1 MNLWNA
7 MNKKIAMA
15 VILFASLFVLI
26 ACGGSTK
33 EYIVTFNSMGGSA
46 VEAITIEDGK
56 TLDLPTNPNR
66 TGYTFDNWYLEESLT
81 TPFTNLVITENITVY
96 AKWTINTYTVTFNT
110 DGGSAISNVSV
121 NYNQILTPPTAPTKT
136 GYTFA
141 GWYTDANKTNI
152 YVLTTPITQNL
163 TLYAA
168 WTINTFYVNFDEA
181 GGSEVQD
188 VTIDYNQPVTQ
199 PANPTKVGHTFA
211 GWFTDVERTNAYV
224 FSSLVTQNIT
234 LYAKYEVNTYTV
246 NFVLNGGTAI
256 EAQNVLYE
264 EKLETVNPLY
274 TGHAFMGWFYDEE
287 LTLPYADDDLITED
301 ITLYA
306 KWEVIPPTDEELA
319 WSDIQALGLPDSVNS
334 DMTLPTTGANGTKFV
349 WSSNKPHLIT
359 STGRVLPAGY
369 GSGGEVVILSATVT
383 KGTYSSSIS
392 FEIIVDEA
400 PESLVTSTRNVN
412 FINVSTEYFPSN
424 GNIDLFFMNN
434 QDVPFVD
441 ISAFMFLVDGAIN
454 TIATDPVTITGD
466 DGELY
471 DRVQYVTFE
480 MIDTDIM
487 AIRYIIEYS
496 QLGAVVET
504 NIYEAILDFT
514 DNTFYTDSF
523 DFFDAMVA
531 STSTNF
537 GEGLSFGDSIVTEGT
552 GIFIPLSKYRFDL
565 VIHEDGE
572 DTFYLMPL
580 HVANL
585 LFVGSVYFDVYYN
598 GDALYGVDSYQFL
611 RDSPVVITAK
621 TSSYNALSASLA
633 MKVATYDYLVLIFDY
648 FYGLKDVNGIETYYD
663 VFGKFVNNLIYGRD
677 TGHYRAIY
685 DLTYSLDDLHTYHI
699 TTGYY
704 VETDFG
710 YTLTLN
716 DLGPRSAGY
725 YQGSWAVRD
734 AANAVFPDGRP
745 SLRVTPDGKTAII
758 VIDSFTVDTPNL
770 FKLSLEELAAEYPLV
785 ENVIVDLTRNGGG
798 NVGAVWRTLGYMWD
812 DVIYYHSQNPTEG
825 SAVTYQIYDTYPSY
839 DYNWFILTSSV
850 TFSAANLMASTAKEQ
865 GIATIIGL
873 NSTGGASSIS
883 GTVLPTGDVIFISS
897 TNVIS
902 TLVDGEYVSVE
913 YGVQV
918 DYSVGNVNNLYNDT
932 YLQELIQTINQN
944 NAE

>member
-1 MNLWNA
+1 MNVWNA

-15 VILFASLFVLI
+15 VILFVSLFVLM

-33 EYIVTFNSMGGSA
+33 EYIVTFNSMGGTA
-46 VEAITIEDGK
+46 VEAITIEEGK
-56 TLDLPTNPNR
+56 TLELPSNPTR
-66 TGYTFDNWYLEESLT
+66 TGYTFDTWYLEESLA
-81 TPFTNLVITENITVY
+81 TPFTNFVISESITVY
-96 AKWTINTYTVTFNT
+96 AKWTINTYTITFNT
-110 DGGSAISNVSV
+110 DGGTAITNASV
-121 NYNQILTPPTAPTKT
+121 NYNQTLTQPTAPTKT
-136 GYTFA
+136 GYQFA
-141 GWYTDANKTNI
+141 GWFTDANKTNAF
-152 YVLTTPITQNL
+152 VSTTPI
-163 TLYAA
+163 
-168 WTINTFYVNFDEA
+168 
-181 GGSEVQD
+181 
-188 VTIDYNQPVTQ
+188 
-199 PANPTKVGHTFA
+199 
-211 GWFTDVERTNAYV
+211 
-224 FSSLVTQNIT
+224 TQNIT
-234 LYAKYEVNTYTV
+234 LYAKWTINTFIVSFDEDGGSVVADVNIDYNQTLTEPTAPLKV
-246 NFVLNGGTAI
+246 GHTFVGWFTDANKTNAFAFTTPITQNITLYAKFEMNSYVVTFVTNGGDTI
-256 EAQNVLYE
+256 SPQHVLYE
-264 EKLETVNPLY
+264 EKIERVSPLY
-274 TGHAFMGWFYDEE
+274 TGHSFVGWFYDEALSIPFLE
-287 LTLPYADDDLITED
+287 EDLITAN

-319 WSDIQALGLPDSVNS
+319 QEAIQALGIPATLNS
-334 DMTLPTTGANGTKFV
+334 DITLPTTGANGTKFV

-369 GSGGEVVILSATVT
+369 GSGGEVVVLTAIVT
-383 KGTYSSSIS
+383 KGTYSSVAT
-392 FEIIVDEA
+392 FEILVEEA
-400 PESLVTSTRNVN
+400 PESIVTSTRNVN
-412 FINVSTEYFPSN
+412 FINISTEYFPSN
-424 GNIDLFFMNN
+424 GAIDLFFMNN

-441 ISAFMFLVDGAIN
+441 ISAFMFLVNGAIN
-454 TIATDPVTITGD
+454 TIASDPVEITGD

-471 DRVQYVTFE
+471 DRVKYVTFE

-487 AIRYIIEYS
+487 AIRYIVEYS
-496 QLGAVVET
+496 QLGVVVET

-572 DTFYLMPL
+572 DTYYLMPL

-611 RDSPVVITAK
+611 RDSSVVVTAK
-621 TSSYNALSASLA
+621 TSSYNAKTASLA
-633 MKVATYDYLVLIFDY
+633 IKIATYDYLVLLFDY
-648 FYGLKDVNGIETYYD
+648 FYGLKDVNGVETYYD
-663 VFGKFVNNLIYGRD
+663 VFGPFVNNLIYGRD

-734 AANAVFPDGRP
+734 AANAAFPGGRP
-745 SLRVTPDGKTAII
+745 TLRVTPDGKTAII

-770 FKLSLEELAAEYPLV
+770 FRLSLEEIAAGYPNV
-785 ENVIVDLTRNGGG
+785 ENIIVDLTRNGGG

-825 SAVTYQIYDTYPSY
+825 SAVTYQIFDTYPKY

-902 TLVDGEYVSVE
+902 TLVNGEYVSVE